1 MKKSTFIVI
10 TIILILATLIL
21 GIFLYIRHE
30 RNYFIHDVGAYA
42 IRDFKS
48 YKKDF
53 EIIAETV
60 ISFYDEEKEKNDEL
74 ISITV
79 DKLIDTWEVKCMFGT
94 EKTDNYTLVKQ
105 VTQEEEQAYS
115 FISGAFAQ
123 TDSRGLYFI
132 KVMNDRV
139 VFLSGTPYAIVYMR
153 NEKRPKYI
161 LSEEEGYDSIFV
173 DRLSSKWY
181 QVKGK

>member
-1 MKKSTFIVI
+1 MKKSRLITFAVV
-10 TIILILATLIL
+10 LVLIL
-21 GIFLYIRHE
+21 GILTFIFHAIHE
-30 RNYFIHDVGAYA
+30 WKYLTHDVGGDA